1 MDVFVVTDA
10 PSTFEPVT
18 IEDKKVT
25 KGDSVLLS
33 CFVDPQTTVTWKMKN
48 DDSVTWRRES
58 NLLFDVTEHVRT
70 TSQDRLTFECTF
82 EGKTLKTVELLVR
95 SKIMMKITFKMFSF
109 FNF

>member
-1 MDVFVVTDA
+1 MDVVVVTDA

-25 KGDSVLLS
+25 KGDSVHLS
-33 CFVDPQTTVTWKMKN
+33 CFVDPQTTVTWRMKN

-70 TSQDRLTFECTF
+70 TSQDRLTFECTL
-82 EGKTLKTVELLVR
+82 EGKTLKTVDLLVR
-95 SKIMMKITFKMFSF
+95 SKIMMKITFKT
-109 FNF
+109 FNFFIF